1 MSEEMKAKRKLLLS
15 ANKNGYDRL
24 EGAALEQM
32 ERYCTR
38 YKDFLNRSKTE
49 RETAQRVIELAQAH
63 GFAQYQRGMAL
74 RPGDKV
80 YTCNRGKSVMLAV
93 IGSEGMSRGAQ
104 IAAAHIDSPRLD
116 LKPHPLYEDGGMAY
130 FKTQI
135 GRAHV

>member
-49 RETAQRVIELAQAH
+49 R
-63 GFAQYQRGMAL
+63 
-74 RPGDKV
+74 P
-80 YTCNRGKSVMLAV
+80 KSV
-93 IGSEGMSRGAQ
+93 
-104 IAAAHIDSPRLD
+104 
-116 LKPHPLYEDGGMAY
+116 
-130 FKTQI
+130 
-135 GRAHV
+135 